1 MIFVRTLT
9 LFCFLVVI
17 TVSCKTDT
25 KKETDK
31 TPEISDVSVENLDQ
45 ELFAS
50 KSVQDVQIFLNKHP
64 YLTPLYF
71 TDTQADT
78 AQLANHLFNILQ
90 NPGLQEFKTRI
101 DTIIGDRT
109 LNIVNPLKE
118 AFANIRE
125 SYPDFKSP
133 KIKFIITGFTG
144 NDLYISDSLIIIG
157 LDYFGG
163 PKAGYRPDVFD
174 YQLRRYQKEYI
185 VPSVIFFLSNQYNHL
200 NATDPTLL
208 SEMVG
213 YGKGFEF
220 VKQVLPNTPDSL
232 ILGYSSENLSRTYN
246 SQQDIWAYF
255 ITNKLL
261 YEKNELKKQKY
272 IGERPFTTEIGNQV
286 PGGIGR
292 WVGWRIVS
300 MFMEENPDLT
310 LPELMKMDNAMQILQ
325 ESGYKGQRDEE
336 N

>member
-1 MIFVRTLT
+1 MIFVRTLI
-9 LFCFLVVI
+9 LLCLLAEVSI
-17 TVSCKTDT
+17 SCKTDT
-25 KKETDK
+25 KNETDES
-31 TPEISDVSVENLDQ
+31 PETTGLSVKNLDQ

-64 YLTPLYF
+64 YLAPLYF
-71 TDTQADT
+71 TDASTDT
-78 AQLANHLFNILQ
+78 AQLAGHLFNIIQ
-90 NPGLQEFKTRI
+90 NPGLQDFKNQI

-109 LNIVNPLKE
+109 ANIINPLKK
-118 AFANIRE
+118 AFGQIKKN
-125 SYPDFKSP
+125 YPDFKSP
-133 KIKFIITGFTG
+133 RIEFIITGFTG

-163 PKAGYRPDVFD
+163 PQSSYRPDVFD

-185 VPSVIFFLSNQYNHL
+185 VPSVIFFLSNRYNQL
-200 NATDPTLL
+200 NAADPTLL
-208 SEMVG
+208 SEIVG

-220 VKQVLPNTPDSL
+220 VKQVLPDTPDSL
-232 ILGYSSENLSRTYN
+232 ILGYSAENLRRTYN
-246 SQQDIWAYF
+246 SQQEIWAYF

-261 YEKNELKKQKY
+261 YEKNELKKQKF
-272 IGERPFTTEIGNQV
+272 IGERPFTIEIGNEV

-300 MFMEENPDLT
+300 RFMEENPNIT

-325 ESGYKGQRDEE
+325 ESGYKGQKDEE